1 MALFATIWLMTPR
14 KARVTTGKKSGSPN
28 STKNKKNKKT
38 KKRKNKKTKKT
49 KKQKNGC
56 RIMKWCERLSSG

>member
-28 STKNKKNKKT
+28 STKNKKKT
-38 KKRKNKKTKKT
+38 KKQKNKKNKKTKKT
-49 KKQKNGC
+49 KKTK
-56 RIMKWCERLSSG
+56 KRLQNNEVV

>member
-28 STKNKKNKKT
+28 STKNKKKT
-38 KKRKNKKTKKT
+38 KKQKNKKNKKT
-49 KKQKNGC
+49 KKQKNKKNKKT
-56 RIMKWCERLSSG
+56 IAE